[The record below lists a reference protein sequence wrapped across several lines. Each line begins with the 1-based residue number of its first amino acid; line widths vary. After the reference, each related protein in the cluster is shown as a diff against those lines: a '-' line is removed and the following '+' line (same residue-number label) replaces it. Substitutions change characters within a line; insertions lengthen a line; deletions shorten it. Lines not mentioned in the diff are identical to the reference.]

1 MRTWRRAT
9 VPTLC
14 GGCNR
19 ELHRGDPLLE
29 IEFEFLGGQTI
40 HCWRCDRC
48 QGRRRRI
55 CRSSSNATTD
65 HADAAPA
72 PGAETATR
80 ATLADWRMRRP
91 ATAIP
96 VRRADVARSRPPVRP
111 LRQSATR
118 PVVAGARAHVHAAR
132 VCLSVV
138 VPAVCGA
145 ALASRR
151 ITRMTRRRVTRAP
164 DLVRDETATL
174 APGDPGYWLLLT
186 DDEVEG
192 LASGVCP
199 RAISIKA
206 YQMLE
211 WKREAARE
219 TARALTERTVSH
231 G

>member
-1 MRTWRRAT
+1 
-9 VPTLC
+9 
-14 GGCNR
+14 
-19 ELHRGDPLLE
+19 
-29 IEFEFLGGQTI
+29 
-40 HCWRCDRC
+40 
-48 QGRRRRI
+48 
-55 CRSSSNATTD
+55 
-65 HADAAPA
+65 
-72 PGAETATR
+72 
-80 ATLADWRMRRP
+80 
-91 ATAIP
+91 
-96 VRRADVARSRPPVRP
+96 
-111 LRQSATR
+111 
-118 PVVAGARAHVHAAR
+118 
-132 VCLSVV
+132 
-138 VPAVCGA
+138 
-145 ALASRR
+145 
-151 ITRMTRRRVTRAP
+151 MTRRRVTRAP